1 MDKGERKRVSA
12 APGAWE
18 AALRERLK
26 GVELPVA
33 EVTPVVPALVPRK
46 RRERGILIAASMVA
60 AVAGLLIALL
70 VTPRTEEGVVP
81 LPGDPVFREVPSS
94 PVAQW
99 GKEESGETNS
109 PSVLHSHPAR
119 KRLQPIEPLR
129 PTEVRLATNA
139 LPEIG
144 RPAIYRPTR
153 EGKVGGQSSEGT
165 LPETS
170 HSAIYRPAKGGKVAG
185 QSSRGTLPVVPRP
198 APATRLLA
206 SALIPGRSGI
216 SGGSPMALLTST
228 SRSEQEDA
236 AVRLTRRPVL
246 EVEAHL
252 MHPIVGERVYAD
264 LGVSYSWQR
273 LELAEQGVRGYYRQD
288 MHAIGVGPGVAAR
301 LLRIGASEVSGYGAV
316 GLSLPLRSETESDLL
331 LVEGERERRMMVDLR
346 AGLRLSASVGRGLR
360 VYGSAGVSYDLVP
373 PSVALPGAELPRLT
387 PRLSLGISMD
397 LPSLSGGA

>member
-1 MDKGERKRVSA
+1 MSA

-26 GVELPVA
+26 GVELPAA

-46 RRERGILIAASMVA
+46 RRRGALIAASMVA

-70 VTPRTEEGVVP
+70 VTTRTEEGVVP

-94 PVAQW
+94 PVVQR
-99 GKEESGETNS
+99 GTEESGEANS
-109 PSVLHSHPAR
+109 PSALPSHSVR
-119 KRLQPIEPLR
+119 RRLQPIEPLR
-129 PTEVRLATNA
+129 PTEVRLATSA
-139 LPEIG
+139 LPGVG
-144 RPAIYRPTR
+144 RPATYRPTKR
-153 EGKVGGQSSEGT
+153 GSEAEQNSEGT
-165 LPETS
+165 LPGTS
-170 HSAIYRPAKGGKVAG
+170 NPATYRPMREGKVAG
-185 QSSRGTLPVVPRP
+185 QNSRGTLPVVPRP

-206 SALIPGRSGI
+206 SALISGRDGI
-216 SGGSPMALLTST
+216 SGGSQMALLTST
-228 SRSEQEDA
+228 SRSEHKDA

-273 LELAEQGVRGYYRQD
+273 LELAEQGLQGYYSQEL
-288 MHAIGVGPGVAAR
+288 HAIGVSPGVTAR
-301 LLRIGASEVSGYGAV
+301 LLRIGASELSGYGAV

-331 LVEGERERRMMVDLR
+331 LVEGERRKRMMVDLR
-346 AGLRLSASVGRGLR
+346 TGLRLSASVGRGLR

-397 LPSLSGGA
+397 LPSLAGGA

>member
-26 GVELPVA
+26 GVELPAA
-33 EVTPVVPALVPRK
+33 EVTPVVPALVSRK
-46 RRERGILIAASMVA
+46 RRRGALIAASMVA

-94 PVAQW
+94 PVVQR
-99 GKEESGETNS
+99 GTEESGEANS
-109 PSVLHSHPAR
+109 PSALPSHSVR
-119 KRLQPIEPLR
+119 RRLQPIEPLR

-144 RPAIYRPTR
+144 RPATYRPTKR
-153 EGKVGGQSSEGT
+153 GSEAEQNSEGA
-165 LPETS
+165 LPGTS
-170 HSAIYRPAKGGKVAG
+170 NPATYRPMREGKVAG
-185 QSSRGTLPVVPRP
+185 QSSRGALPVVPRP

-206 SALIPGRSGI
+206 SALIPGRDGI
-216 SGGSPMALLTST
+216 SGGSQMALLTST
-228 SRSEQEDA
+228 SRSEHKDA

-273 LELAEQGVRGYYRQD
+273 LELAEQGLQGYYSQEL
-288 MHAIGVGPGVAAR
+288 HAIGVSPGVTAR
-301 LLRIGASEVSGYGAV
+301 LLRIGASELSGYGAV

-331 LVEGERERRMMVDLR
+331 LVEGERRKRMMVDLR
-346 AGLRLSASVGRGLR
+346 TGLRLSVSVGRGLR

>member
-26 GVELPVA
+26 GVELPAA
-33 EVTPVVPALVPRK
+33 EVAPVVPALVPRK
-46 RRERGILIAASMVA
+46 RRQRGILIAASMVA

-70 VTPRTEEGVVP
+70 VTPHTEEGLVP

-94 PVAQW
+94 RVAQR
-99 GKEESGETNS
+99 GTEESGETNS

-144 RPAIYRPTR
+144 
-153 EGKVGGQSSEGT
+153 
-165 LPETS
+165 LP
-170 HSAIYRPAKGGKVAG
+170 AIYRPAKGGKVGG

-198 APATRLLA
+198 SPAARLLA

-228 SRSEQEDA
+228 SRSEHEDA
-236 AVRLTRRPVL
+236 AVRLTRRPVM

-288 MHAIGVGPGVAAR
+288 MHAIGVSPGVTAR
-301 LLRIGASEVSGYGAV
+301 LLRIGASELSGYGAV

-397 LPSLSGGA
+397 LPSLAGGA

>member
-12 APGAWE
+12 VPGAWE
-18 AALRERLK
+18 AALRERLR
-26 GVELPVA
+26 GVELPAA
-33 EVTPVVPALVPRK
+33 EVPPVVPALVRGK

-60 AVAGLLIALL
+60 AVAGLLIVLL

-81 LPGDPVFREVPSS
+81 LPADPVFREVPSS
-94 PVAQW
+94 PVAQS
-99 GKEESGETNS
+99 GTEEVGETNS

-170 HSAIYRPAKGGKVAG
+170 HSAIYRPMKRTGGVG
-185 QSSRGTLPVVPRP
+185 RRIPVVPRP

-236 AVRLTRRPVL
+236 AVRLTRRPVM

-288 MHAIGVGPGVAAR
+288 MHAIGVSPGVAAR

-373 PSVALPGAELPRLT
+373 PSVVLPGAELPRLT

-397 LPSLSGGA
+397 LPSLVGGA

>member
-26 GVELPVA
+26 GVELPAA
-33 EVTPVVPALVPRK
+33 EVPPVVPALVPRK
-46 RRERGILIAASMVA
+46 RRQRGILIAASMVA

-81 LPGDPVFREVPSS
+81 LPGDPAFREVPSS
-94 PVAQW
+94 PVVQR
-99 GKEESGETNS
+99 GTEESATHTT
-109 PSVLHSHPAR
+109 SVLHSHPAR
-119 KRLQPIEPLR
+119 RRLQPIEPLR
-129 PTEVRLATNA
+129 PTEVRLATSA
-139 LPEIG
+139 LPEAG
-144 RPAIYRPTR
+144 RPATYRPTK
-153 EGKVGGQSSEGT
+153 GVGEAGQNSEGT
-165 LPETS
+165 LPGIS
-170 HSAIYRPAKGGKVAG
+170 HPAAYRPMREGKVAG
-185 QSSRGTLPVVPRP
+185 QNSRGALPVVPRP
-198 APATRLLA
+198 APATKLLA
-206 SALIPGRSGI
+206 SALIPGRDGI
-216 SGGSPMALLTST
+216 SGGSQMALLTST
-228 SRSEQEDA
+228 SRSEHKDA
-236 AVRLTRRPVL
+236 TVRLTRRPVL

-273 LELAEQGVRGYYRQD
+273 LELAEQGLQGYYRQEL
-288 MHAIGVGPGVAAR
+288 HAIGVSPGVTAR
-301 LLRIGASEVSGYGAV
+301 LLRIGASELSGYGAV

-331 LVEGERERRMMVDLR
+331 LAEGERRKRMMVDLR
-346 AGLRLSASVGRGLR
+346 TGLRLSASVGRGLR

-373 PSVALPGAELPRLT
+373 PRVALPGAELPRLT

>member
-26 GVELPVA
+26 GVKLPAA
-33 EVTPVVPALVPRK
+33 EVAPVVPALVPRK
-46 RRERGILIAASMVA
+46 RRQRGALIAASMVA

-94 PVAQW
+94 PVAQR
-99 GKEESGETNS
+99 GTEESETHS
-109 PSVLHSHPAR
+109 PSVLHSHSAR
-119 KRLQPIEPLR
+119 RRLKPIEPLR
-129 PTEVRLATNA
+129 PTGVRLATSA
-139 LPEIG
+139 LPEVG
-144 RPAIYRPTR
+144 RPTTYRPTKR
-153 EGKVGGQSSEGT
+153 GSEAGQNREGT
-165 LPETS
+165 LPGTS
-170 HSAIYRPAKGGKVAG
+170 NPATYRPTKRVSEAG
-185 QSSRGTLPVVPRP
+185 QSSRGALPVVSRS
-198 APATRLLA
+198 APTRLLA
-206 SALIPGRSGI
+206 SALIPGRGGI
-216 SGGSPMALLTST
+216 SGGSDMAPLTYT
-228 SRSEQEDA
+228 SGSKHKDA

-273 LELAEQGVRGYYRQD
+273 LELAEQGVRGYYRQEL
-288 MHAIGVGPGVAAR
+288 HAIGVSPGVAAR
-301 LLRIGASEVSGYGAV
+301 LLRIGATELSGYGAV
-316 GLSLPLRSETESDLL
+316 GLSLTLRSETESDLL
-331 LVEGERERRMMVDLR
+331 LAEGERRRRMMADLR
-346 AGLRLSASVGRGLR
+346 TGLRLSASVGRGLR

>member
-26 GVELPVA
+26 GVELPAA
-33 EVTPVVPALVPRK
+33 EVPPVVPALVPRK
-46 RRERGILIAASMVA
+46 RRQRGTLIAASMVA

-70 VTPRTEEGVVP
+70 LTPRTEEGVVP
-81 LPGDPVFREVPSS
+81 LPADPVFREVPSS
-94 PVAQW
+94 PVVQR
-99 GKEESGETNS
+99 GTEESGEANS
-109 PSVLHSHPAR
+109 PSALPSHSAR
-119 KRLQPIEPLR
+119 RRLQPIEPLR

-144 RPAIYRPTR
+144 RPATYRPMR
-153 EGKVGGQSSEGT
+153 EGNVAGQSSEGT

-170 HSAIYRPAKGGKVAG
+170 HPATYRPAKGAKVAG

-206 SALIPGRSGI
+206 SALIPGRDGI

-236 AVRLTRRPVL
+236 AVRLTRRPVM

-288 MHAIGVGPGVAAR
+288 MHAIGVSPGVTAR
-301 LLRIGASEVSGYGAV
+301 LLRIGASELSGYGAV
-316 GLSLPLRSETESDLL
+316 GLSVPLRSETESDLL
-331 LVEGERERRMMVDLR
+331 LVEGERRKRMMVDLR

-373 PSVALPGAELPRLT
+373 PSVALPGAKLPRLT

-397 LPSLSGGA
+397 LPSFAGGA

>member
-26 GVELPVA
+26 GVELPAA
-33 EVTPVVPALVPRK
+33 EVPPVVPALVPRK

-81 LPGDPVFREVPSS
+81 LPGDPAFREVPSS
-94 PVAQW
+94 PVVQR
-99 GKEESGETNS
+99 GTEESATHTT
-109 PSVLHSHPAR
+109 SVLHSHPAR
-119 KRLQPIEPLR
+119 RRLKPIEPLR
-129 PTEVRLATNA
+129 PTGVRLATSA
-139 LPEIG
+139 LPEVG
-144 RPAIYRPTR
+144 RPTTYRPTKR
-153 EGKVGGQSSEGT
+153 GSEAGQNREGT
-165 LPETS
+165 LPGTS
-170 HSAIYRPAKGGKVAG
+170 NPATYRPTKRVSEAG
-185 QSSRGTLPVVPRP
+185 QSSRGALPVVSRS
-198 APATRLLA
+198 APTRLLA
-206 SALIPGRSGI
+206 SALIPGRGGI
-216 SGGSPMALLTST
+216 SGGSDMAPLTYT
-228 SRSEQEDA
+228 SGSKHKDA
-236 AVRLTRRPVL
+236 AVRLTRRPVM

-252 MHPIVGERVYAD
+252 MHPIVSERVYAD

-273 LELAEQGVRGYYRQD
+273 LELAEQGQQGYYRQEL
-288 MHAIGVGPGVAAR
+288 HAIGVTPGVTAR
-301 LLRIGASEVSGYGAV
+301 LLRIGASELSGYGAV

-331 LVEGERERRMMVDLR
+331 LVEGERRKRMMVDLR
-346 AGLRLSASVGRGLR
+346 TGLRLSASVGRGLR